1 MCQVL
6 KGAWVSL
13 FRYEEAD
20 TCKPAIGTGKGGREG
35 LRELTRHLS
44 LESPRLRWPPAWSI
58 GNGRA
63 EVTAQF
69 IT

>member
-6 KGAWVSL
+6 QGVWVSL

-20 TCKPAIGTGKGGREG
+20 TGKLANGTGEGGREG

-44 LESPRLRWPPAWSI
+44 LESARLRWPPAWII
-58 GNGRA
+58 GNGWA
-63 EVTAQF
+63 EVIA
-69 IT
+69 